1 MKWAAGRFPFIAHVR
16 RTLSTVDP
24 LEVLFLLVFA
34 MSGAAQAISG
44 AKPGSI
50 DALLPETFRVIWLIL
65 ITIGS
70 LIALAGIFWP
80 WNSVDG
86 VITES
91 IGLAWVAIGI
101 VVYGAAQI
109 VASLNT
115 ENPAGAILAGPLT
128 ICLGLAFWWKHR
140 RLQLLI
146 DRLKE

>member
-1 MKWAAGRFPFIAHVR
+1 
-16 RTLSTVDP
+16 
-24 LEVLFLLVFA
+24 VLFLVVFA
-34 MSGAAQAISG
+34 MSGAAQAASG

-50 DALLPETFRVIWLIL
+50 DALLPETFRVVWLIL
-65 ITIGS
+65 ITMGS

-80 WNSVDG
+80 WKATDG

-109 VASLNT
+109 VASFST
-115 ENPAGAILAGPLT
+115 DNPAGAILAGPLT

-140 RLQLLI
+140 RLQALI